1 MGRVMAAYNE
11 YKKTGVSCW
20 ADGDGGISVAGIFL
34 TPDLYEERL
43 EILGGK
49 AGKAF
54 ADNKAV
60 VVLDTEVTEELVKEG
75 MARDFVRLVQNLRKE
90 KNFDISDRIR
100 LCWQTDDE
108 KLRQALRENES
119 ISKFRCWCRRETKFP
134 KPVPAERRP
143 KSKGL
148 PSVLMRKLFLP

>member
-1 MGRVMAAYNE
+1 MVSTKTMMEPDRMPGKDMGRVMAAYNE

-75 MARDFVRLVQNLRKE
+75 MRMK
-90 KNFDISDRIR
+90 
-100 LCWQTDDE
+100 
-108 KLRQALRENES
+108 S
-119 ISKFRCWCRRETKFP
+119 ISKFRCWCGRETKFP